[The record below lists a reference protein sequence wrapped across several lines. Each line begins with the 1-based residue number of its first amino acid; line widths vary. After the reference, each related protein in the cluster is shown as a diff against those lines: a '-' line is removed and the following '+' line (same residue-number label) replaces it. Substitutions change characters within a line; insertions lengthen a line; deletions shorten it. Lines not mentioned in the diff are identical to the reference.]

1 MRRVLRHPSV
11 WMTTNGFAVTPY
23 ACRWFWSDLVILSDT
38 AQSGRVRTVLNN
50 ACRGSDSMTMDTLLL
65 QISKLST
72 FIIGA
77 ACCVHL
83 FLFFVLWIWSRR
95 DLKTIA
101 SALFDFTRGLKHQS
115 LLDSTAH
122 LSDQID
128 AFLSDV
134 NDVLDEEGRE
144 EDRHALLHRMR
155 VLDEKRRYLNSMFF
169 ETVYNMARTMI
180 EAYPLAGVLG
190 TILAIGAALQSD
202 PGTQAAGSAVGMIL
216 GRFGDAI
223 WSTAAGLVAAMILM
237 FLNSCLEPP
246 FGRLAENRRHVRET
260 VSRVKRELSFVR
272 PLQEEAA

>member
-1 MRRVLRHPSV
+1 M
-11 WMTTNGFAVTPY
+11 NG
-23 ACRWFWSDLVILSDT
+23 LI
-38 AQSGRVRTVLNN
+38 QN
-50 ACRGSDSMTMDTLLL
+50 
-65 QISKLST
+65 ISSLST

-95 DLKTIA
+95 DLRTIA
-101 SALFDFTRGLKHQS
+101 SALFDFTRGVKNQS

-134 NDVLDEEGRE
+134 NDVLDDPERKA
-144 EDRHALLHRMR
+144 DRKALLDRMQL
-155 VLDEKRRYLNSMFF
+155 LDEKRRYLNSMFF

-190 TILAIGAALQSD
+190 TILAIGAALQADVAREAS
-202 PGTQAAGSAVGMIL
+202 TSVGIIL

-223 WSTAAGLVAAMILM
+223 WSTAAGLLAAMILM

-246 FGRLAENRRHVRET
+246 FGRLSENRRHVRET
-260 VSRVKRELSFVR
+260 VARVKRELSVAGAK
-272 PLQEEAA
+272 EAEA